1 MFTDD
6 GALQARMSTHPMQ
19 ATWALKRPQQL
30 VYVELGPHNGGMMLG
45 ICELGLTFR
54 AVAPLQANRPL
65 PFSFALDGKSR
76 LQGVGEI
83 AWTEDDGKT
92 GGLKFTN
99 VSTEFRAALRSW
111 LAGEASPKC
120 VGRELTPAAA
130 LPLDSIEKIKSS
142 IREGNIEEIK
152 ASAPTRQTEEKPPQT
167 KSPETR
173 PPETMQLETKS
184 AEIKHAAPEPVLE
197 KPIESVPPLPKFRL
211 PSAPAPEAP
220 PNEPVAQVEA
230 LPAAPTLPVHPD
242 PHTPAEMQKEY
253 PPLEGLHQ
261 PYAHVSPEA
270 EEIEESPRLN
280 RAAAAGIIALALAV
294 ILVALVVSFRREV
307 GETLIRIGEKLAG
320 QNRAAVPVT
329 RPETN
334 PSAAAS
340 QPQVTPVPTNSGSAP
355 SGAPDSANAART
367 TAPAT
372 NSIASSTIASVPSQ
386 SGKVQRIED
395 LQPPSDGGSGQ
406 REFEQARNVLKGNH
420 RQRDISVAVDLLWT
434 GVRKGY
440 VPAEVTL
447 ADLYARGD
455 GVEQS
460 CEQARVLLRA
470 AIQKGSPEGRRRLD
484 QLSRQGCPSN

>member
-1 MFTDD
+1 MFIDD
-6 GALQARMSTHPMQ
+6 GASQAGMSTHPMQ
-19 ATWALKRPQQL
+19 ATWALKKPQQL

-54 AVAPLQANRPL
+54 AVAPLQANGPL

-111 LAGEASPKC
+111 LAGEASPKN

-142 IREGNIEEIK
+142 IREGTIEEIK
-152 ASAPTRQTEEKPPQT
+152 ASAPTRQAEEKPLQT
-167 KSPETR
+167 K
-173 PPETMQLETKS
+173 PPETKPLETKS
-184 AEIKHAAPEPVLE
+184 AEIKYAAPEPAPE
-197 KPIESVPPLPKFRL
+197 KPIESASPLPKFRL
-211 PSAPAPEAP
+211 PSASAPEAP
-220 PNEPVAQVEA
+220 PSAPVAQVEA

-242 PHTPAEMQKEY
+242 PHTPAEVQKEY

-280 RAAAAGIIALALAV
+280 RAAAAGIIALALSV

-307 GETLIRIGEKLAG
+307 GETLIRFGEKLAG
-320 QNRAAVPVT
+320 ENRAAVSVT

-355 SGAPDSANAART
+355 SGAPDSANAVRT

-372 NSIASSTIASVPSQ
+372 DSIASSTIASAPRQ
-386 SGKVQRIED
+386 SAKVQRFED

-406 REFEQARNVLKGNH
+406 KEFEQARNILKGNH
-420 RQRDISVAVDLLWT
+420 RQRDISLAVDLLWT

-470 AIQKGSPEGRRRLD
+470 AIQKGSPEGRRRFD